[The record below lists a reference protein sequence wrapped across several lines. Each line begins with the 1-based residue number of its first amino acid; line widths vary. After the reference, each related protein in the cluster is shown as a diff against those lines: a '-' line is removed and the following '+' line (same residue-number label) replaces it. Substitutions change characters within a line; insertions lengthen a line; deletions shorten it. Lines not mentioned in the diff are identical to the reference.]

1 MAWDFETDAE
11 FQELLDWADAFVREE
26 VEPLDLIWPHLQYTA
41 LDETRRRVV
50 DPLKEQVRRKGLWA
64 THLGPELGGQGYGQL
79 KLALLNEILGRSQW
93 APIIFGCQAPDT
105 GNAEI
110 IAHYGT
116 PDQKEQYL
124 RPLLNGEVFSCYSM
138 TEPQG
143 GADPTQFTTSAVRDG
158 DDWVINGYKF
168 FSSNASSSTFLIVMV
183 VTNPDVS
190 PYQGMSMFLVPTNTP
205 GVNIIRNSA
214 IYGESDGHGSH
225 ALIHYDNVR
234 VPNSA
239 VLGGE
244 GQAFVI
250 AQTRL
255 GGGRIHHAMRTIGL
269 AQKALDMMCERALSR
284 HTAGSL
290 LADKQAVQGY
300 IADSWAQLQQFRL
313 LVLHTAWKIDKY
325 NDYKL
330 VRKDIAAVKV
340 VMPTVL
346 HDIAW
351 RAMQIHGAL
360 GVTNEVPFLGM
371 VAGAAVMGLAD
382 GPTEVHKVT
391 VAKQVLRIP
400 AAVLM
405 PLMMLILNIATIAIL
420 WFGSIRIDRGE
431 MQVGGMMAFLQY
443 LAPTVQFLL
452 GYFVY
457 REPFDAADLREARQR
472 ARIRRERLERPQKL
486 RQLLHRNERDA
497 AEQPVQHRRVGQA
510 KLHDRVL
517 HGQHADHL
525 HELLDMRAR
534 AIRLAQQPHEHL
546 HHRLGQAGAGRKFCH
561 CGTIRV
567 GNRKRDGLD
576 PLGNRPSFRAGQS
589 FQKEGVGC
597 RNAPFKVVRRHYCV
611 EQPRPIT
618 AQYVRQWTYG
628 IRVAAGT
635 RIEQPVPAHREDRNA
650 KDHASAAA
658 HRHRAWI
665 DEQLYGARRRFADTF
680 VRWDHVVADARA
692 FVQPLI
698 DNAGR
703 AATSFTAADAVG
715 YPTSPRL
722 RQRVLDQ
729 ALTATAAERNGNH
742 PVASRPLTR
751 LREWVEYTATDP
763 TLPLFAWLRRLPH
776 RWADEM
782 AKCPPRSLSSS
793 AQTSSSDRSSSTPSL
808 RRNGCSAAVSSTAT
822 VPPRAAAV
830 SQRVIRTFIRHDPTS
845 DPCPL

>member
-1 MAWDFETDAE
+1 MAWDFETDPE
-11 FQELLDWADAFVREE
+11 FQELLDWADAFVRDE

-41 LDETRRRVV
+41 LDETRRRAV

-110 IAHYGT
+110 LAHYGT
-116 PDQKEQYL
+116 PEQKEQYL

-168 FSSNASSSTFLIVMV
+168 FSSNASTSTFLIVMV

-313 LVLHTAWKIDKY
+313 FVLHTAWKIDKY
-325 NDYKL
+325 NDYKK

-351 RAMQIHGAL
+351 RAMQVHGAL

-391 VAKQVLRIP
+391 VAKQVLRDYSG
-400 AAVLM
+400 
-405 PLMMLILNIATIAIL
+405 TDEL
-420 WFGSIRIDRGE
+420 W
-431 MQVGGMMAFLQY
+431 
-443 LAPTVQFLL
+443 PTEWLP
-452 GYFVY
+452 GK
-457 REPFDAADLREARQR
+457 REA
-472 ARIRRERLERPQKL
+472 A
-486 RQLLHRNERDA
+486 
-497 AEQPVQHRRVGQA
+497 QA
-510 KLHDRVL
+510 KYAEYL
-517 HGQHADHL
+517 
-525 HELLDMRAR
+525 EL
-534 AIRLAQQPHEHL
+534 E
-546 HHRLGQAGAGRKFCH
+546 
-561 CGTIRV
+561 V
-567 GNRKRDGLD
+567 GNL
-576 PLGNRPSFRAGQS
+576 
-589 FQKEGVGC
+589 
-597 RNAPFKVVRRHYCV
+597 
-611 EQPRPIT
+611 
-618 AQYVRQWTYG
+618 
-628 IRVAAGT
+628 
-635 RIEQPVPAHREDRNA
+635 
-650 KDHASAAA
+650 
-658 HRHRAWI
+658 
-665 DEQLYGARRRFADTF
+665 
-680 VRWDHVVADARA
+680 
-692 FVQPLI
+692 
-698 DNAGR
+698 
-703 AATSFTAADAVG
+703 
-715 YPTSPRL
+715 
-722 RQRVLDQ
+722 
-729 ALTATAAERNGNH
+729 
-742 PVASRPLTR
+742 
-751 LREWVEYTATDP
+751 
-763 TLPLFAWLRRLPH
+763 
-776 RWADEM
+776 
-782 AKCPPRSLSSS
+782 
-793 AQTSSSDRSSSTPSL
+793 
-808 RRNGCSAAVSSTAT
+808 
-822 VPPRAAAV
+822 
-830 SQRVIRTFIRHDPTS
+830 
-845 DPCPL
+845 